1 MRRWWCAPLPAKLR
15 LPPFFDTM
23 SPQDHLQ
30 TALHQHDCQTG
41 TLHLLDPTDGQLKLA
56 AQIGLPPHVVQ
67 IVTIVPVGKGMAG
80 LAAERL
86 EPVQTCNLQ
95 TDVTGDI
102 RPGAKSVPVQASI
115 AVPMLIDGALHG
127 VLGLAKA
134 EYHEWTEEERTALAL
149 TASTVARQLAFGG
162 GSDSGADNGSASGS
176 GASAAV

>member
-1 MRRWWCAPLPAKLR
+1 
-15 LPPFFDTM
+15 M
-23 SPQDHLQ
+23 SPQDHLHA
-30 TALHQHDCQTG
+30 ALRHHDCQTG
-41 TLHLLDPTDGQLKLA
+41 TLHLLDPADGQLKLA

-95 TDVTGDI
+95 TDATGDI
-102 RPGAKSVPVQASI
+102 RPGAKAVPVQASI

-134 EYHEWTEEERTALAL
+134 DYHEWTEEERAALAL
-149 TASTVARQLAFGG
+149 TATTAARQLASDG
-162 GSDSGADNGSASGS
+162 GSTSDAASDA
-176 GASAAV
+176 ASDARTAV

>member
-1 MRRWWCAPLPAKLR
+1 
-15 LPPFFDTM
+15 M

-30 TALHQHDCQTG
+30 AALHQHHCQTG
-41 TLHLLDPTDGQLKLA
+41 TLHLLDPSDAQLKLA

-102 RPGAKSVPVQASI
+102 RPGAKAVPVQASI
-115 AVPMLIDGALHG
+115 AVPMLVDGALHG
-127 VLGLAKA
+127 ILGLAKA
-134 EYHEWTEEERTALAL
+134 EYHEWTEDELAALAR
-149 TASTVARQLAFGG
+149 TASTVARQLASDDGPASDGSSASGDSSTSGDSSDSEG
-162 GSDSGADNGSASGS
+162 GSDDDAT
-176 GASAAV
+176 V